1 MFESP
6 TTPPPEDSAAA
17 TPSPDVLVGRRIL
30 LDMLPDSVPGAVGFD
45 VAAGTM
51 VGDAGPANTVW
62 DAFPFGDGRTAFL
75 VMEVKAP
82 GHPRAHLLGMAR
94 AALRAAADGRGLADV
109 LVRANGALAGVHTE
123 GIDQFVD
130 CAVVL
135 PGDGT
140 IEWSAAGKV
149 PAGILGRDG
158 TFHQLGSHGPP
169 LGMLDGF
176 RYGTEEATMGS
187 GSSLLALAGGSMG
200 LFRGAADLVA
210 EVQEKTAGEVVGTVH
225 RAVRRAHPD
234 GSREVSVVF
243 LRKH

>member
-1 MFESP
+1 
-6 TTPPPEDSAAA
+6 
-17 TPSPDVLVGRRIL
+17 
-30 LDMLPDSVPGAVGFD
+30 MLPASVPGAAGFD
-45 VAAGTM
+45 VAAGSM
-51 VGDAGPANTVW
+51 SGEAGPANTVW

-82 GHPRAHLLGMAR
+82 GHPPAHLLGMAR
-94 AALRAAADGRGLADV
+94 AALRAAADGRGLAEV
-109 LVRANGALAGVHTE
+109 LARANGALAGVHTE

-135 PGDGT
+135 PGEGT

-149 PAGILGRDG
+149 PAGILGREG
-158 TFHQLGSHGPP
+158 TFQELGSHGPP

-176 RYGTEEATMGS
+176 RYGTEQATMGS

-210 EVQEKTAGEVVGTVH
+210 EVQGKTAGEVVGTVH

-234 GSREVSVVF
+234 GSREVSVLF